1 MKIRTIFFLLIC
13 FFTFQNTLKSQD
25 IKEKKWQLYIKELN
39 NAVQNKNINN
49 IKKLVLPGTNAITTI
64 EMDLKNLKSLNNLKK
79 SLNLKFEK
87 FDSEDWERVINYS
100 DKYMIRAYYF
110 SYKNDEWKLA
120 EIAEMSND

>member
-1 MKIRTIFFLLIC
+1 MKFRTIFFLLIC

-39 NAVQNKNINN
+39 NAVQTKNINN

-120 EIAEMSND
+120 EIAETSND